1 MPTLI
6 TPTLIVSKTRF
17 VHIDTDGNE
26 ATSDIGV
33 RVLLRYPSPCAE
45 DRSFEI
51 VDTLDEED
59 IMSMAPS
66 ALMKY
71 IQFRNDDIDTYLQF
85 AEENTPGVV
94 VGGEALTWDQLVAE
108 GYAFCSSFRQRQA
121 ASAPRA

>member
-1 MPTLI
+1 MPTI
-6 TPTLIVSKTRF
+6 APTLIVSKTKF
-17 VHIDTDGNE
+17 VHIDTAGNE
-26 ATSDIGV
+26 VPSGIGV

-51 VDTLDEED
+51 VDTLGAED
-59 IMSMAPS
+59 IMSMSPS

-71 IQFRNDDIDTYLQF
+71 VQYHNDDVDTYIQF

-108 GYAFCSSFRQRQA
+108 GYEFCSSFRQRQA
-121 ASAPRA
+121 ATAPQA